1 MDGRFNVSR
10 DDVRAL
16 LLPALRRPLLTAWG
30 LTFIILFRD
39 ISMSI
44 LLYTPATIPSS
55 VSLLAIWFFGFNLWG
70 LGLALVVFFINL
82 FLTGWAVAILD
93 VSGAVVWSAEGEGFP
108 SARLEWNGV
117 TMAGTLAPADHERAK
132 AELKLLMPEDAK
144 EAELE
149 IYRTQAA
156 DKPAD
161 VQQKIAE
168 GKLRKWFEEVV
179 LLNQPYFRDEDQT
192 VEQVRAAL
200 SSEMGENIEI
210 KRFASY
216 TLGQDQ

>member
-1 MDGRFNVSR
+1 MSDYKPAAADVKTLREQTGAGMMEVRDALVEAAGDMEAARKVLREKGLAKAAKRGGRATSDGKIASYIHGGGVKGVLVEVGCETDFVANTDKFQEFVKDISLQIVSMDGTRWVSE
-10 DDVRAL
+10 DDV
-16 LLPALRRPLLTAWG
+16 
-30 LTFIILFRD
+30 
-39 ISMSI
+39 
-44 LLYTPATIPSS
+44 
-55 VSLLAIWFFGFNLWG
+55 
-70 LGLALVVFFINL
+70 
-82 FLTGWAVAILD
+82 
-93 VSGAVVWSAEGEGFP
+93 
-108 SARLEWNGV
+108 
-117 TMAGTLAPADHERAK
+117 
-132 AELKLLMPEDAK
+132 PEEAK

-149 IYRTQAA
+149 IYRSQAA
-156 DKPAD
+156 DKSAD

-216 TLGQDQ
+216 TLGQE